1 MVRRVGDRGMSS
13 ISHTP
18 VMVREILE
26 FLAVRPGR
34 VYVDA
39 TLGLGGHARAM
50 LERMGGKGVLL
61 GMDRDAEALVQA
73 KRNLDPWRT
82 QCRLVHGN
90 FADLAAVA
98 ARQVVMRVDGI
109 LLDLGLSA
117 LQIENPERGFS
128 FMHEGPLDMRMD
140 RGQTMTAADVLA
152 SGSADELMEW
162 LKQYGDEPDARK
174 IAGAVVRE
182 RKQHAFMSTRQLADL
197 VAGVK
202 GGRRGKIHPAT
213 RTFQA
218 LRIVVNR
225 EIEYLEEALKHS
237 VALLGPGG
245 RLVVLSY
252 HSLEDRTV
260 KHFVKEHIGRWESL
274 PAGGQRWMGQSPA
287 LRWLTPKPVMPSDE
301 EIIRNPR
308 ARSAKLRAAERT
320 E

>member
-1 MVRRVGDRGMSS
+1 MVRRIGDRGQSS
-13 ISHTP
+13 ISHMP
-18 VMVREILE
+18 VMVREVLE
-26 FLAVRPGR
+26 FLAVRPGG

-39 TLGLGGHARAM
+39 TLGMGGHARAM
-50 LERMGGKGVLL
+50 LERMDGKGVLL
-61 GMDRDAEALVQA
+61 GMDRDAEALAQA
-73 KRNLDPWRT
+73 EHNLDPWRN
-82 QCRLVHGN
+82 QCRLAYGN

-98 ARQVVMRVDGI
+98 ARWNRMRVDGV
-109 LLDLGLSA
+109 LLDLGMSA

-128 FMHEGPLDMRMD
+128 FMQEGPLDMRMD
-140 RGQTMTAADVLA
+140 RRQTMTAADVLA
-152 SGSADELMEW
+152 SESEDDLAER

-174 IAGAVVRE
+174 IARAVVRE
-182 RKQHAFMSTRQLADL
+182 RKQHPFTSTRQLAEL

-218 LRIVVNR
+218 IRIIVNR
-225 EIEYLEEALKHS
+225 EIECLEEALQHS
-237 VALLGPGG
+237 VVLLEPGG

-260 KHFVKEHIGRWESL
+260 KRFIKEHIGRWESL
-274 PAGGQRWMGQSPA
+274 HAGGQRWVGQSPA
-287 LRWLTPKPVMPSDE
+287 LRGLTPKPVIPSDE

-308 ARSAKLRAAERT
+308 ARSAKLRVAERM